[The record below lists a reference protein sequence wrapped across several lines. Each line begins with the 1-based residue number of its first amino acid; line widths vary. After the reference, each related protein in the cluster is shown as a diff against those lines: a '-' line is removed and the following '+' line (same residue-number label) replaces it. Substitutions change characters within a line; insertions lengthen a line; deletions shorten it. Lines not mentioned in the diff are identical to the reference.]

1 VTGLTYTSVPD
12 GASTLALMGA
22 AVATLGLAAR
32 RRKQ

>member
-1 VTGLTYTSVPD
+1 VAYTSVPD